1 MQTLDIGG
9 NIAIDQLSKKSSGQI
24 KRIINAAIDVAGKD
38 RNAVKNIAWVLSQD
52 VYKHLPDV
60 LVGKT
65 IPQIANSLLSG
76 FVGYGTMG
84 LMYGIY

>member
-1 MQTLDIGG
+1 MRPPSGDAVWEHYALDWRKLAAEGVFDGIWVMSFP
-9 NIAIDQLSKKSSGQI
+9 IDKKRPFESTEEFYDYMI
-24 KRIINAAIDVAGKD
+24 
-38 RNAVKNIAWVLSQD
+38 
-52 VYKHLPDV
+52 
-60 LVGKT
+60 GKT